1 MTKSAGPRII
11 KALKQAAAGDF
22 SVVTIEGQTWVRRD
36 DLSKAVEALK
46 PFAEAASNL
55 DEDKLDRHHLWESAE
70 AMILTAGDLR
80 RAREAYAHLTVNK
93 KAEE

>member
-36 DLSKAVEALK
+36 DLSKAVEALR
-46 PFAEAASNL
+46 PFAEIADISAFNT
-55 DEDKLDRHHLWESAE
+55 DEVFRHC
-70 AMILTAGDLR
+70 R
-80 RAREAYAHLTVNK
+80 RAREALAHLTVNK